1 MGVNMEVSHER
12 AITKS
17 SRVLQAFFVIF
28 IIAVIAVLAIN
39 IANKTNGVLIVEDEN
54 NEACWTSSKD
64 IINKNNQVKS
74 VKCKESAQKQSTTKQ
89 TKKTEAK
96 KADTKKTVIKK

>member
-17 SRVLQAFFVIF
+17 SRVLQGIFAVF
-28 IIAVIAVLAIN
+28 IIAVIAVLIIN
-39 IANKTNGVLIVEDEN
+39 IVNKTNGVLIVEDEM

-64 IINKNNQVKS
+64 IINKNNQVKA
-74 VKCKESAQKQSTTKQ
+74 VKCKESAQKQSTTKETTKQ
-89 TKKTEAK
+89 DTKKAN
-96 KADTKKTVIKK
+96 TKKTVNKK